1 MQLSEERIEKI
12 RDQRE
17 KERSQQYAIMNGE
30 RESVQWEEAIYK
42 KLKSLQ
48 SSVGLF
54 YSVNKYYLTLCQK
67 FGHTNQVEDSD

>member
-1 MQLSEERIEKI
+1 
-12 RDQRE
+12 
-17 KERSQQYAIMNGE
+17 MNGE